1 MKILITGAAGFLG
14 SHLCARFIADGYSVV
29 GIDNLS
35 TGRLENITPLLS
47 HGSFEFVQH
56 DICRGIDISG
66 ELDAVLHFASPASPQ
81 DYGKMPIATL
91 DVGSVGTKN
100 ALEIARQRQ
109 ARFLLASTSEI
120 YGDPLVNPQPES
132 YRGNTNTTG
141 ARSVYD
147 ESKRFAEAMTMAFHR
162 VYGIDTRIVR
172 LFNTYGPH
180 MKVSDGRII
189 PNFITQALSGE
200 PLTVYG
206 SGLQTRSLCYID
218 DTVSGILALLSTP
231 DINGIHSPVNIG
243 NPHEM
248 TVLRIAETIIKLT
261 ESQSIVKYC
270 ELPEDDPCVRCPDIH
285 RAQEILGWNPKIFV
299 EDGLKATIAYF
310 KTGELCAAR

>member
-206 SGLQTRSLCYID
+206 SGLQDRKS
-218 DTVSGILALLSTP
+218 V
-231 DINGIHSPVNIG
+231 V
-243 NPHEM
+243 
-248 TVLRIAETIIKLT
+248 
-261 ESQSIVKYC
+261 
-270 ELPEDDPCVRCPDIH
+270 
-285 RAQEILGWNPKIFV
+285 
-299 EDGLKATIAYF
+299 
-310 KTGELCAAR
+310 